1 MRKLSATFSL
11 FGILFIGNSSLYAQN
26 PGIDPAIG
34 YLIQDAIYFT
44 DLYVTPAADAAVY
57 QAASSWVNTPQKAEL
72 WDFTL
77 GVHVN
82 TFFVPKSDR
91 SFRLNNSDL
100 SFFQIEGQDS
110 ALTPTALG
118 SDQYVTLKGT
128 LGGSDVSLRS
138 PEGVDREAVVYPYLQ
153 GSLGIGFGTEAI
165 AKFSPQIDL
174 KNVSYQVYGFGLK
187 HSLSQYFK
195 TIEDKNY
202 FFSVL
207 IAYAREDLTVN
218 FLDVETQYG
227 NLGFNALNSLI
238 DTYQFQFNGSK
249 KWNKFELISGII
261 ANTSAFEYKVKGEK
275 GAIEEILPLQ
285 DILNGELKSIAQNKF
300 NVIGEVSGRYA
311 FSDFFVQTT
320 IAFGKFVNSNVSLQY
335 KF

>member
-1 MRKLSATFSL
+1 MHKFQYIV
-11 FGILFIGNSSLYAQN
+11 GIFVLLYLANVKAVAQN
-26 PGIDPAIG
+26 PAIDPAIG
-34 YLIQDAIYFT
+34 NLIQDAIYFT
-44 DLYVTPAADAAVY
+44 DLYVSPAADAAVY

-77 GVHVN
+77 GLHVN

-118 SDQYVTLKGT
+118 SDQYVTLSGV
-128 LGGSDVSLRS
+128 LGGSDVSLKS
-138 PEGVDREAVVYPYLQ
+138 PEGVDREVVVYPYIQ

-165 AKFSPQIDL
+165 AKFSPTINL
-174 KNVSYQVYGFGLK
+174 KNVSYQVYGLGFK
-187 HSLSQYFK
+187 HSISQYFTK
-195 TIEDKNY
+195 IEDKKFY
-202 FFSVL
+202 ISALV
-207 IAYAREDLTVN
+207 AYAKEDLSVN

-238 DTYQFQFNGSK
+238 DTWQFQINGSK
-249 KWNKFELISGII
+249 KWSKFELSSGII
-261 ANTSAFEYKVKGEK
+261 ANTSEFEYKVKGEK

-285 DILNGELKSIAQNKF
+285 DVLNGELKSIARNKF
-300 NVIGEVSGRYA
+300 NCIGEVSGRLD
-311 FSDFFVQTT
+311 FNRFFVQTT
-320 IAFGKFVNSNVSLQY
+320 LAFGKFVNSNVSLQY

>member
-1 MRKLSATFSL
+1 MLKLSVKIGVFGMLFFSGTNL
-11 FGILFIGNSSLYAQN
+11 FAQS
-26 PGIDPAIG
+26 PEIDPAIG
-34 YLIQDAIYFT
+34 DLIKDAIYFT

-57 QAASSWVNTPQKAEL
+57 QAASSWVNTPQKAKL

-82 TFFVPKSDR
+82 AFVVPKSDR

-118 SDQYVTLKGT
+118 SDEFVNLKGT
-128 LGGSDVSLRS
+128 LGGSDISLKS
-138 PEGVDREAVVYPYLQ
+138 PEGVDRDVVVYPYLQ
-153 GSLGIGFGTEAI
+153 GSLGVGFGTEVV
-165 AKFSPQIDL
+165 AKVSLEINL
-174 KNVSYQVYGFGLK
+174 KNVSYQVYGVGLK
-187 HSLSQYFK
+187 HSLSQYFQK
-195 TIEDKNY
+195 IEDKN
-202 FFSVL
+202 FFISALV
-207 IAYAREDLTVN
+207 AYAREDLTVN

-238 DTYQFQFNGSK
+238 DTYQFQINGSK
-249 KWNKFELISGII
+249 KWNKFELSSGMITNIS
-261 ANTSAFEYKVKGEK
+261 SFEYKVKGKK

-285 DILNGELKSIAQNKF
+285 DVLNNELKSIASDKF
-300 NVIGEVSGRYA
+300 NLIGEISGRYE
-311 FSDFFVQTT
+311 FNRFFIQSTL
-320 IAFGKFVNSNVSLQY
+320 AFGKFINSNISLQY